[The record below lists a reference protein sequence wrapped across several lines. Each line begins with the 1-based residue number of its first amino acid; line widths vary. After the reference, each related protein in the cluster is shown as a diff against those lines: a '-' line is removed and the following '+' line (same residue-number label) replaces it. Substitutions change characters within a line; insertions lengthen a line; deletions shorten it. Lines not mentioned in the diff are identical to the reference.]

1 MTEKAANMTAK
12 SAKATNMTAKI
23 LPLTK
28 HTLVLL
34 SLILIPITLTPITAQ
49 GEVQITSYGSAPIS
63 GGNLYTANN
72 RALQRALFD
81 SVQKFFNSRP
91 YIDQPTEITKDF
103 TIFIN
108 SYSIINRT
116 ISTTNN
122 RVSYVTRV
130 YLDDEALM
138 QWNNIIGLA
147 KTNST
152 LWYDLYINGNRETT
166 SIYQGVGQLLNAKL
180 KNTQYYSANK
190 QDTINNSV
198 DLINNEGYNQA
209 YNTYSNDNNI
219 NRLVYTSISLD
230 YNDETLVCNIT
241 TTTSAAYKIG
251 SPERYQPQTNISET
265 DSLNTCIN
273 DQLPQIIS
281 SLGETIALNHYT
293 NTNQQSFQLIIE
305 NMKDMVYINNLLK
318 HLASRR
324 YISGS
329 SLQSLSTT
337 NITYTIDTTF
347 DIKYLST
354 QITKYI
360 KNTPMTVSQNQPQQT
375 GTTQIPTNNPD
386 TLTNNLTDDTL
397 NQNTPQNNAQP
408 KPEIKSYNVEMRRT
422 PTYIRLIF

>member
-1 MTEKAANMTAK
+1 MK
-12 SAKATNMTAKI
+12 SYCPTLTSTPKI
-23 LPLTK
+23 PSMMK

-34 SLILIPITLTPITAQ
+34 SLVLLPLTLTPTTAQ
-49 GEVQITSYGSAPIS
+49 GEVQVTSYGSAPIS

-81 SVQKFFNSRP
+81 SVQKFFNARP

-108 SYSIINRT
+108 SYSIINRS
-116 ISTTNN
+116 ISTANN
-122 RVSYVTRV
+122 RVSYITRV

-166 SIYQGVGQLLNAKL
+166 SIYEGVGQLLNTKL
-180 KNTQYYSANK
+180 KETQFYSATK

-198 DLINNEGYNQA
+198 DLINDQGYNQA
-209 YNTYSNDNNI
+209 YNAYSNDNNI
-219 NRLVYTSISLD
+219 DRLVYTSISLN
-230 YNDETLVCNIT
+230 YNDETLECNIT

-251 SPERYQPQTNISET
+251 SPENYQPQTNIAET
-265 DSLNTCIN
+265 DSLDTCIN
-273 DQLPQIIS
+273 GQLPQIIS

-318 HLASRR
+318 HLANRR
-324 YISGS
+324 YISDS
-329 SLQSLSTT
+329 SLKSLSTT
-337 NITYTIDTTF
+337 NITYTIDSTF

-360 KNTPMTVSQNQPQQT
+360 KNTPMTVPQNQPQQPNT
-375 GTTQIPTNNPD
+375 AQIPTNND
-386 TLTNNLTDDTL
+386 NTENIAENIAENNPADGTL
-397 NQNTPQNNAQP
+397 NQNIPQNNAQSKSET
-408 KPEIKSYNVEMRRT
+408 KPYNVEMRRT